1 MPSVAKTEN
10 LKRWPKGQSGN
21 PSGRPKARAT
31 AILRETITDDDLR
44 AIWKQTIQDAKGG
57 DKDAR
62 RDVFDRLEG
71 KAVART
77 EAGEPGDFDI
87 DLSNWSAEDLERA
100 AAKLRR
106 VK

>member
-1 MPSVAKTEN
+1 MANASPSPSTRFK
-10 LKRWPKGQSGN
+10 PGQSGN
-21 PSGRPKARAT
+21 PIGRPKARAT

-44 AIWKQTIQDAKGG
+44 AIWKQTIADAKDG

-77 EAGEPGDFDI
+77 ESGEPGEFDL
-87 DLSNWSAEDLERA
+87 DLADVSADALERA